1 MALIET
7 KAKKKWKLGKSIFY
21 NVPYLAKNLFTNIK
35 KQKKHEEKIT
45 GLISFEVLTSSY

>member
-21 NVPYLAKNLFTNIK
+21 DVPYLAPKSFYQYQK
-35 KQKKHEEKIT
+35 AKKHEEKIT